1 MEPKAAAEETMEQG
15 VLWNFLRERKPQP
28 PNVAFFRPPGK
39 GWTTQV
45 SSKALWRCLEKLREI
60 KSIRALSGVN

>member
-1 MEPKAAAEETMEQG
+1 MEQG

-28 PNVAFFRPPGK
+28 NVAFFRPRGK
-39 GWTTQV
+39 GWATHV
-45 SSKALWRCLEKLREI
+45 SSNALWRRCLEKLREI